1 MQRISE
7 QMFSRPPSP
16 RRLWTRTVGG
26 VLLSALL
33 RHRTCWFLSHSISG
47 YQSVGLLV
55 PHILQEGPLSGW
67 TRVRTSFDLHPQR
80 IPTRSRIDGHNPE
93 NAARLLSI
101 PSLELLSR
109 QET

>member
-33 RHRTCWFLSHSISG
+33 RHRTCWFLSRSVSG
-47 YQSVGLLV
+47 YQSVVLLV
-55 PHILQEGPLSGW
+55 PRTLPVGPLSGW
-67 TRVRTSFDLHPQR
+67 TRVRTAFDLHPQR
-80 IPTRSRIDGHNPE
+80 IPIRSRIDVHSTE
-93 NAARLLSI
+93 SAARILSA
-101 PSLELLSR
+101 PS
-109 QET
+109 

>member
-33 RHRTCWFLSHSISG
+33 RHRTCWFLSRSVSG

-55 PHILQEGPLSGW
+55 PHILPVGPLSGW
-67 TRVRTSFDLHPQR
+67 TRVRTSFDPHPQR
-80 IPTRSRIDGHNPE
+80 IPTRYRVDGHNPE
-93 NAARLLSI
+93 NAARLLSA
-101 PSLELLSR
+101 PSVDLLFR
-109 QET
+109 QVT